1 MQPTALIY
9 SSHNRCEYIHRT
21 WIVERAL
28 QSIDN
33 KTIFHIPFSQNSLHE
48 QEYDFNNFKWYY
60 DRFTQWGLNYSV
72 FYWTDSLK
80 KEDID
85 LFFHNLWHSQVVI
98 LGGGISILGMA
109 RFKRIGEI
117 YCGDSDLFRKIIT
130 ERQKRGLLTVGFSAG
145 ADQLCQYLCETC
157 TGRLRDPRG
166 LGIARNITCTLHHEM
181 GRIGEV
187 YELAHTLPQCMIFGL
202 PNDSGIAVAQE
213 TLWSGNTFQA
223 IDFITDNSW
232 DIPEDQFHIKT
243 RMGTKIEHVYND
255 GRHWAFNGGDRL
267 LRAIS
272 PDGHWQNA
280 VIITNQGHMIDYWSQ
295 NPSQYTS
302 ERDFIDHN

>member
-85 LFFHNLWHSQVVI
+85 LF
-98 LGGGISILGMA
+98 
-109 RFKRIGEI
+109 
-117 YCGDSDLFRKIIT
+117 Y
-130 ERQKRGLLTVGFSAG
+130 
-145 ADQLCQYLCETC
+145 
-157 TGRLRDPRG
+157 
-166 LGIARNITCTLHHEM
+166 
-181 GRIGEV
+181 
-187 YELAHTLPQCMIFGL
+187 
-202 PNDSGIAVAQE
+202 
-213 TLWSGNTFQA
+213 
-223 IDFITDNSW
+223 
-232 DIPEDQFHIKT
+232 
-243 RMGTKIEHVYND
+243 GTAK
-255 GRHWAFNGGDRL
+255 
-267 LRAIS
+267 
-272 PDGHWQNA
+272 
-280 VIITNQGHMIDYWSQ
+280 
-295 NPSQYTS
+295 
-302 ERDFIDHN
+302 